1 MYYLL
6 YEITNL
12 VNGKTYIGQH
22 TTKNVDDGYMGS
34 GMAIKAAIKKY
45 GKENFKK
52 EILLYAKNEVALNFF
67 EKALVTLEFIELDT
81 NYNLREGGGNNKFSE
96 EVKKKLSA
104 ARRGVKRSLETR
116 AKISAYQKG
125 RKKSPETRAKISI
138 ARKGIKFSLE
148 TRAKMS
154 ALAKIS
160 PARKGKRH
168 SAETKAKMSAAH
180 KGKKKPPRKPEATKK
195 MLETKRKNGTTG
207 KGKKFSPEHCLNMS
221 LARKGKKRSTETK
234 AKISATLKMKKLNQQ
249 LLTCNGLSI
258 LL

>member
-12 VNGKTYIGQH
+12 VNGKNYIGQH

-67 EKALVTLEFIELDT
+67 ERALVTPEFIELDT

-154 ALAKIS
+154 ALAKLK
-160 PARKGKRH
+160 KGKKH
-168 SAETKAKMSAAH
+168 SPETKAKMSAAH
-180 KGKKKPPRKPEATKK
+180 KGKKKPPRTPEAINK

-207 KGKKFSPEHCLNMS
+207 KGRKFSPEHCLNMS
-221 LARKGKKRSTETK
+221 LARKGKKLSAEHK
-234 AKISATLKMKKLNQQ
+234 AKISATISVTLKERKLNQ
-249 LLTCNGLSI
+249 
-258 LL
+258 

>member
-6 YEITNL
+6 YEIINL

-22 TTKNVDDGYMGS
+22 ITKNVNDGYMGS
-34 GMAIKAAIKKY
+34 GRAIVRAVKKY

-67 EKALVTLEFIELDT
+67 ERALVTPEFIELDT

-96 EVKKKLSA
+96 EVKKKFSA
-104 ARRGVKRSLETR
+104 ARRGVKRSPETR

-125 RKKSPETRAKISI
+125 RKKSLETRAKISI

-154 ALAKIS
+154 AFAKLK
-160 PARKGKRH
+160 KGKKH
-168 SAETKAKMSAAH
+168 SPETKAKMSAAH
-180 KGKKKPPRKPEATKK
+180 KGKKKPPRTPEAINK

-207 KGKKFSPEHCLNMS
+207 KGRKFSSEHCLNMS
-221 LARKGKKRSTETK
+221 LARRGKKLSAEHK
-234 AKISATLKMKKLNQQ
+234 AKISATLKERKLNQQ
-249 LLTCNGLSI
+249 QELTCNKLNV